1 MLSAA
6 MIATLGLTGCSNSN
20 TGSQSSTAGDTSSAT
35 SSKDTSTPASTEKT
49 NITVWAPEE
58 ITSLTQSKLDAWIET
73 QSDFKDKYTITVS
86 AMGEGEAATQLLT
99 DVEAGADVYGFAQD
113 QLARLVAAGAL
124 SAPGGV
130 FKEHIESNNDA
141 GAVGAVTLD
150 GKVYA
155 YPETSDNGF
164 FLYYDKS
171 VVSDPSTLDGILEQ
185 CAAAGK
191 NFYMDIQSG
200 WYNVAGMRYRS
211 WRQFWRALS

>member
-1 MLSAA
+1 MKMRKFFSAMLSAA

-113 QLARLVAAGAL
+113 
-124 SAPGGV
+124 
-130 FKEHIESNNDA
+130 
-141 GAVGAVTLD
+141 
-150 GKVYA
+150 
-155 YPETSDNGF
+155 
-164 FLYYDKS
+164 
-171 VVSDPSTLDGILEQ
+171 
-185 CAAAGK
+185 
-191 NFYMDIQSG
+191 
-200 WYNVAGMRYRS
+200 
-211 WRQFWRALS
+211 

>member
-1 MLSAA
+1 MKTKKILSALVSVA
-6 MIATLGLTGCSNSN
+6 MLASLGMTGCSSN
-20 TGSQSSTAGDTSSAT
+20 TTSE
-35 SSKDTSTPASTEKT
+35 STPADNGGSTASDASSAPESTGGKQ

-58 ITSLTQSKLDAWIET
+58 ISSLTQEKLDAWLAE
-73 QSDFKDKYTITVS
+73 QSDFNGKYTITVS

-124 SAPGGV
+124 SAPGGT
-130 FKEHIESNNDA
+130 FLTNIENNNDA
-141 GAVGAVTLD
+141 GSVGAATLD

-171 VVSDPSTLDGILEQ
+171 VVTDPSTLDGILEQ

-191 NFYMDIQSG
+191 NMYMDIQSG
-200 WYNVAGMRYRS
+200 
-211 WRQFWRALS
+211 